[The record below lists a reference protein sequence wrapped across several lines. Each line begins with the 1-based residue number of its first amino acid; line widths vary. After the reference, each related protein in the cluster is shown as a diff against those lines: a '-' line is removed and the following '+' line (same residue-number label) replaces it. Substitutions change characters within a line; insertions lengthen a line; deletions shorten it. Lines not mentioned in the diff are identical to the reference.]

1 MLKTATVNP
10 LSSPASCPKPKRRAA
25 EIKPPGPGEHIPRPP
40 SRTWLAADTFAL
52 ALFAAMVL
60 AWLWHAL
67 FRDVGHPIDK
77 AAVKVLVER
86 IITVESGG
94 DANAKNKRS
103 SATGAAQFIDETWLE
118 AVRKHRRD
126 LLLGRSDKDVLELR
140 RDAELSRQIAT
151 RQVEQ
156 YAAMLS
162 RRGLPVTPGALYLAH
177 FAGPAGAVALLSGAE
192 SADAATLMAAADAS
206 GRTTREKLV
215 SANPF
220 LKVLSVGEL
229 KKWADGK
236 MRGT

>member
-1 MLKTATVNP
+1 MLKTAM
-10 LSSPASCPKPKRRAA
+10 SPAPLPRQKRRAV
-25 EIKPPGPGEHIPRPP
+25 EIKPPDPSEHIPRPG
-40 SRTWLAADTFAL
+40 SRSWLAADTFAL
-52 ALFAAMVL
+52 ALFAAMAL
-60 AWLWHAL
+60 AWVSHAL
-67 FRDVGHPIDK
+67 FRDAGAPVDK

-86 IITVESGG
+86 IITAESGG
-94 DANAKNKRS
+94 DANARNKRS

-126 LLLGRSDKDVLELR
+126 LLLGRSDKEVLELR
-140 RDAELSRQIAT
+140 RDADLSRQIAT

-162 RRGLPVTPGALYLAH
+162 RRGLPVTPGSLYLAH

-192 SADAATLMAAADAS
+192 SADAATLMAAADS
-206 GRTTREKLV
+206 TGRTTREKLV

-220 LKVLSVGEL
+220 LKVLSVGDL